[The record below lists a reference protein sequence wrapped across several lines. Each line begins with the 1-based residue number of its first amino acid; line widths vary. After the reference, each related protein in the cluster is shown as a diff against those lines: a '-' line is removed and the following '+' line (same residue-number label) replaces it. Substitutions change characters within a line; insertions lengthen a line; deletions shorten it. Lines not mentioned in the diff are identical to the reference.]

1 MISLIIISE
10 MIFLSISGIYYMSLM
25 AYKGQDQFHK
35 KKVVLAVVMFGCS
48 MPGVLTCVTGD
59 LQEKEWET
67 GFFICSLTPVS
78 YTHLIFCI
86 EDEKIRHNALKTAF
100 LIFSY
105 LMEA

>member
-1 MISLIIISE
+1 MISLIIILE
-10 MIFLSISGIYYMSLM
+10 VIFLSISGIYYMSLM

-67 GFFICSLTPVS
+67 GFFYLFS
-78 YTHLIFCI
+78 YTSGDSGCMAALSV
-86 EDEKIRHNALKTAF
+86 ERKITQSSFMGRRKGIHP
-100 LIFSY
+100 
-105 LMEA
+105 